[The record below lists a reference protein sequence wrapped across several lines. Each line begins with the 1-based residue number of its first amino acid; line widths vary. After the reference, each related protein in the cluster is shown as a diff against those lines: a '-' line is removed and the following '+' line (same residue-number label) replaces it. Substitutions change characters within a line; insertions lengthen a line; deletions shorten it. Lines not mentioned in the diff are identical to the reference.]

1 MTVDFV
7 VFGIGFPT
15 EEYQGTRYNAGYTFC
30 DYLANCVAMQSILL
44 DQAAANAPNDPT
56 QLSIPE
62 NFQRP
67 RFMRLAD
74 SAGADSR
81 VQKRFRLLIV
91 KPLVA
96 DASQTGLVLTSVL
109 RQYNVVDV
117 AKKVV
122 VVYGD
127 PQVLPGS
134 ISLAHESDVNRTQ
147 ASPALASICSQLGN
161 EFVRIR
167 MGLGQPSQPSLD
179 AFLLE
184 VIQPSKEMDVF
195 GYCLDVT
202 GQAVQHYAAFQ
213 GKKGT
218 TIVAPYRGVDDDR
231 RHLKVM
237 ADLGKLV
244 QLRFDLRN
252 EGQIVE
258 SLRHSD
264 IVYNCIGRSFTT
276 KNFSYDAV
284 HHQGARR
291 LARLA
296 KEAGVQKFV
305 HVSALNA
312 DVDSKSAFLKSK
324 ALGEIAV
331 REEFPEAT
339 IVRPSWMYGYEDRF
353 WNKMGWFVKWAPF
366 SIIPLPDWGHAT
378 MRPVYVADVA
388 IALSAMTKEDS
399 AVGKTVELY
408 GPSEY
413 TYKGLVEL
421 FEDASMRPHHAV
433 PVPKLLLK

>member
-74 SAGADSR
+74 SAADVHDAMFSLTEADLHTGPKSTLSPGADSR

-96 DASQTGLVLTSVL
+96 DASQTGLVLASVL

-213 GKKGT
+213 DLKATKKKHGNS
-218 TIVAPYRGVDDDR
+218 
-231 RHLKVM
+231 K
-237 ADLGKLV
+237 KLPS
-244 QLRFDLRN
+244 
-252 EGQIVE
+252 
-258 SLRHSD
+258 SLRKLPGLVFPID
-264 IVYNCIGRSFTT
+264 VY
-276 KNFSYDAV
+276 DP
-284 HHQGARR
+284 Q
-291 LARLA
+291 LA
-296 KEAGVQKFV
+296 KAE
-305 HVSALNA
+305 
-312 DVDSKSAFLKSK
+312 K
-324 ALGEIAV
+324 AKA
-331 REEFPEAT
+331 
-339 IVRPSWMYGYEDRF
+339 
-353 WNKMGWFVKWAPF
+353 
-366 SIIPLPDWGHAT
+366 
-378 MRPVYVADVA
+378 
-388 IALSAMTKEDS
+388 
-399 AVGKTVELY
+399 
-408 GPSEY
+408 
-413 TYKGLVEL
+413 
-421 FEDASMRPHHAV
+421 AV
-433 PVPKLLLK
+433 PVQETPTPKAAPSSPKKGKGRA

>member
-1 MTVDFV
+1 MQKRSISDIAIRANQVFQRTGPGGRSSNEGLVST
-7 VFGIGFPT
+7 VFGASGMLGRT
-15 EEYQGTRYNAGYTFC
+15 
-30 DYLANCVAMQSILL
+30 
-44 DQAAANAPNDPT
+44 
-56 QLSIPE
+56 
-62 NFQRP
+62 
-67 RFMRLAD
+67 
-74 SAGADSR
+74 
-81 VQKRFRLLIV
+81 
-91 KPLVA
+91 LVNN
-96 DASQTGLVLTSVL
+96 L
-109 RQYNVVDV
+109 
-117 AKKVV
+117 
-122 VVYGD
+122 
-127 PQVLPGS
+127 
-134 ISLAHESDVNRTQ
+134 
-147 ASPALASICSQLGN
+147 
-161 EFVRIR
+161 
-167 MGLGQPSQPSLD
+167 
-179 AFLLE
+179 
-184 VIQPSKEMDVF
+184 
-195 GYCLDVT
+195 
-202 GQAVQHYAAFQ
+202 

-433 PVPKLLLK
+433 PVPKLLLKPLATVWDKLLAFPILSPDEVERLTISDRFSADALTFRDLNILPHTAEETIHRFASMYRDGKFSDAPFLPLTKDYTKV